1 MQRLC
6 WMHRIRL
13 SIWKVESGNV
23 NLYKKNLGY
32 SYLQAI
38 VEDIVPHHKKVGSKV
53 ESQLNI

>member
-1 MQRLC
+1 MGGRVREC
-6 WMHRIRL
+6 ECIKK
-13 SIWKVESGNV
+13 SPGN
-23 NLYKKNLGY
+23 

>member
-1 MQRLC
+1 
-6 WMHRIRL
+6 MHRIRI
-13 SIWKVESGNV
+13 SMWEVESGNV
-23 NLYKKNLGY
+23 NVIKKNKTLGD